1 MTVKYFDLGGHSGAR
16 SATPGSRSTSCFKPG
31 RSTTPTLAGSSCRCS
46 RCERSA
52 DRQQLAQL
60 RRSDDQPA
68 HRRRRPDSPAR
79 RVERPWA
86 ELDADLMRD
95 NPPWAPFLHTGTTH
109 ARFPQCRVLL
119 RPSRLPGRP
128 CGDLQEMTRRPLT
141 LARTARRRGSA
152 GRRLGVGNSAGTNEA
167 RKGGTLRMASFE
179 DVGPLD
185 TALGYAPIP
194 WSISFATCA
203 KLFNHPDEAGTSG
216 TRIIQEVVQ
225 SYTVSRDGRT
235 YDFEL
240 RRTFRFH
247 TGVRVTAQASP
258 PPSIATPTRHRR
270 QPTPRASSV
279 RSRAPRR

>member
-1 MTVKYFDLGGHSGAR
+1 MMA
-16 SATPGSRSTSCFKPG
+16 A
-31 RSTTPTLAGSSCRCS
+31 
-46 RCERSA
+46 
-52 DRQQLAQL
+52 
-60 RRSDDQPA
+60 
-68 HRRRRPDSPAR
+68 
-79 RVERPWA
+79 
-86 ELDADLMRD
+86 
-95 NPPWAPFLHTGTTH
+95 
-109 ARFPQCRVLL
+109 
-119 RPSRLPGRP
+119 
-128 CGDLQEMTRRPLT
+128 PLT

-152 GRRLGVGNSAGTNEA
+152 GRRRRSRALRRHQRGTQGRDAADGVVRG
-167 RKGGTLRMASFE
+167 RR
-179 DVGPLD
+179 PLD

-247 TGVRVTAQASP
+247 TGVRVTAQSFAAAFNRNAHP
-258 PPSIATPTRHRR
+258 A
-270 QPTPRASSV
+270 QKAPTPRASSV